1 MGSYAYN
8 TIGGLVCFSR
18 SHFNFLPRCLEKGF
32 RPREVS
38 STMPQFASFASV
50 PVARGLVWGNATTR
64 AADDGYHYLTDGVTR
79 LAWQFQMLGLCLP
92 R

>member
-1 MGSYAYN
+1 M
-8 TIGGLVCFSR
+8 
-18 SHFNFLPRCLEKGF
+18 FLAAPFQFLAEMPG
-32 RPREVS
+32 EGVS
-38 STMPQFASFASV
+38 SERGQLDDV
-50 PVARGLVWGNATTR
+50 PIRVIRICTRPLARGLVWGNATTR